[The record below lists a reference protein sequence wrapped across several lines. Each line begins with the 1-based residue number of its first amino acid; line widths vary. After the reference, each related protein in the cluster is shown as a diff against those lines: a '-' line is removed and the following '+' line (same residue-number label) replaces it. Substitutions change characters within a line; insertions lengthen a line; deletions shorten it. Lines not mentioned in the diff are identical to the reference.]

1 MYTVLQ
7 GTNMEDALTKA
18 YLIAKLGEKRFKDSA
33 NTPKPIIVFLTD
45 GEPTTG
51 ITEPQELI
59 KYVSNTNEEK
69 WVNNFYCIPI
79 GYN

>member
-1 MYTVLQ
+1 MATVINCTILL
-7 GTNMEDALTKA
+7 GTNMEDALNKA
-18 YLIAKLGEKRFKDSA
+18 HLIAKLGETRFKDGA

-69 WVNNFYCIPI
+69 LVNNC
-79 GYN
+79 

>member
-1 MYTVLQ
+1 
-7 GTNMEDALTKA
+7 MEDALNKA
-18 YLIAKLGEKRFKDSA
+18 HSIAKFGKRRFKDGS

-59 KYVSNTNEEK
+59 RYVSNTNEEK
-69 WVNNFYCIPI
+69 
-79 GYN
+79 

>member
-1 MYTVLQ
+1 MCTVLQ

-18 YLIAKLGEKRFKDSA
+18 HLIAKLGEKRFTDGA
-33 NTPKPIIVFLTD
+33 NTPKSIIVFLTD

-51 ITEPQELI
+51 ITESQELI

-69 WVNNFYCIPI
+69 
-79 GYN
+79 

>member
-1 MYTVLQ
+1 MEYGLHYVTKILLLQ
-7 GTNMEDALTKA
+7 GTNMEDALNKA
-18 YLIAKLGEKRFKDSA
+18 HGIAKLGETRFKDGS

-59 KYVSNTNEEK
+59 RYVSNTNEEK
-69 WVNNFYCIPI
+69 
-79 GYN
+79 